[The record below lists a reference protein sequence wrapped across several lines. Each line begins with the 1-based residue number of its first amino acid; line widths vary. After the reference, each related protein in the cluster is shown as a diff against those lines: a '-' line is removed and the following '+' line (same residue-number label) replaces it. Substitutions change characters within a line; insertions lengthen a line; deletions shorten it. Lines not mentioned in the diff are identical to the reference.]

1 MQDSSSDG
9 GEKKIKVKYGLCK
22 EPGDNTKIGEVLSF
36 TIILVVSMALI
47 CCSKRIN
54 KLSSNSVII
63 NFVGAR

>member
-1 MQDSSSDG
+1 MRLNVVSAKSLV
-9 GEKKIKVKYGLCK
+9 I
-22 EPGDNTKIGEVLSF
+22 TKIGKVLSF
-36 TIILVVSMALI
+36 TSILVVSMAHI

>member
-9 GEKKIKVKYGLCK
+9 GEKKMRLNVVSAKSLVI
-22 EPGDNTKIGEVLSF
+22 TKIGKVLSF
-36 TIILVVSMALI
+36 TSILVVSMAHI
-47 CCSKRIN
+47 YCSKRTN